1 MTTEQPAPLPCPFC
15 GKALAWDEK
24 WREWQHPGGNMT
36 DVTLST
42 TPRPWN
48 TNSPDETLILGPD
61 RQVVAT
67 TSQDEE
73 DYQRDYDPR
82 AGDAELIV
90 KAVNAHAPAF
100 AALRDA
106 YSMLAFAFRRL
117 TPAAEAETSSFVDR
131 SDWSAGKSR
140 PCSRAPGRGSDD

>member
-1 MTTEQPAPLPCPFC
+1 MTP
-15 GKALAWDEK
+15 
-24 WREWQHPGGNMT
+24 
-36 DVTLST
+36 DVPLST

-67 TSQDEE
+67 TFQDEE
-73 DYQRDYDPR
+73 DYQRNYDPR

-90 KAVNAHAPAF
+90 RAVNAHDAAF

-106 YSMLAFAFRRL
+106 YVALAFAFRRL
-117 TPAAEAETSSFVDR
+117 DTSARTRDGELCRSFGSVRGKIEAVFK
-131 SDWSAGKSR
+131 SAGEKL
-140 PCSRAPGRGSDD
+140 